1 MQYFQVGVVVPN
13 TRADN
18 ASPHSILFLDSN
30 KAIKTMIIGW

>member
-1 MQYFQVGVVVPN
+1 MQYFQVGGVVPN

-18 ASPHSILFLDSN
+18 ASPHNILFLDSN